1 MVVNIDECIPSR
13 SIIFAFL
20 KDNGMRFL
28 FIGIIILLSFGLS
41 AQEQSY
47 DLLNSSESPEILK
60 KLNVQQDARVD
71 SLLKNHIEMNQRKN
85 GTDGYRLEIF
95 FESGTMARELAM
107 ETKTDFLR
115 KYPDVNAYISFL
127 SPNFKVRV
135 GDFRTKNEAIKLKN
149 TIRRDYPN
157 AFVVK
162 DIIQFPEL
170 YTERKTN
177 E

>member
-1 MVVNIDECIPSR
+1 MKLFFFGMILFLS
-13 SIIFAFL
+13 SGLFAQVQL
-20 KDNGMRFL
+20 YGH
-28 FIGIIILLSFGLS
+28 LSE
-41 AQEQSY
+41 A
-47 DLLNSSESPEILK
+47 ESPEILK
-60 KLNVQQDARVD
+60 KLNIRQDERVD
-71 SLLKNHIEMNQRKN
+71 SLLKNHIHMNRRKN

-95 FESGTMARELAM
+95 FKSGTRAREFALQ
-107 ETKTDFLR
+107 TKTDFLR

-135 GDFRTKNEAIKLKN
+135 GDFRTKNEAIRLKN

-170 YTERKTN
+170 YTERKSN

>member
-1 MVVNIDECIPSR
+1 M
-13 SIIFAFL
+13 
-20 KDNGMRFL
+20 KL
-28 FIGIIILLSFGLS
+28 FFFCMILLLNLGLS
-41 AQEQSY
+41 ARAQSY
-47 DLLNSSESPEILK
+47 EHQQESEHIKIIK
-60 KLNVQQDARVD
+60 KLSVEQDARVD
-71 SLLKNHIEMNQRKN
+71 SLLKNHVCMNLRKN

-95 FESGTMARELAM
+95 FESGVRAREMAM
-107 ETKTDFLR
+107 QTKTDFLR
-115 KYPDVNAYISFL
+115 KYPEENAYIRFL

-135 GDFRTKNEAIKLKN
+135 GDFRTKHEAIKLKN

-170 YTERKTN
+170 YTEEDSN